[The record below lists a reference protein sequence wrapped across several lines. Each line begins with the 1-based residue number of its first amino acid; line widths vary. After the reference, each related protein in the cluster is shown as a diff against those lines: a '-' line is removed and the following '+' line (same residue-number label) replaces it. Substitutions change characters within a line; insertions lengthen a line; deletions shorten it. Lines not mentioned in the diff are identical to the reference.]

1 MQSIDQLIGTAK
13 HSSDLQSRQARI
25 RYTLSSSVSSGQYHR
40 HTLPKYPEQFID
52 MRSLRLR
59 FQLQIN
65 STDPNCCIDAPNANT
80 LFSRVRVLCG
90 SSVIHDVINS
100 HVYNS
105 IDENIHGSTLT
116 ENKYDKYLRGH
127 GDLAQR
133 RLWAQN
139 QREYIISFQ
148 RKSVLNTNALLPLFK
163 LSDIHIELFN
173 ATGVEVLHSPL
184 GDSGCSFTMSDLELH
199 ANYISSKSISSY
211 YATHPVQ
218 FSVNEVSHRFNNCTG
233 MTSLLKFSSAHSS
246 LNRIITLLRD
256 STAQDVTHSERASRG
271 ISAQTLD
278 NFQLFINSNR
288 YYDVNVDSLEQMFGH
303 FKSAF
308 KKVCTSEWYDA
319 EYETT
324 KFLLVNNLM
333 SEPSDF
339 SESVLSGVK
348 TSAHNSDSALQIQ
361 FKSTPVSVIADSFLL
376 CDGLISLPT
385 GRSELML
392 TY

>member
-1 MQSIDQLIGTAK
+1 MSIDELLGTAK
-13 HSSDLQSRQARI
+13 HASDLQSRQARI

-40 HTLPKYPEQFID
+40 HTLPKYPDQFID

-65 STDPNCCIDAPNANT
+65 STDSNCCIDAPNANT

-100 HVYNS
+100 HVYAA
-105 IDENIHGSTLT
+105 IDENIHGSKST
-116 ENKYDKYLRGH
+116 ENKYDQYLRGH
-127 GDLAQR
+127 GDLTQR
-133 RLWAQN
+133 RLWAQT

-148 RKSVLNTNALLPLFK
+148 RKSVLNTNALLPLFR
-163 LSDIHIELFN
+163 LADLHIELWN
-173 ATGVEVLHSPL
+173 ASGQEVLHSPL
-184 GDSGCSFTMSDLELH
+184 GDTACGFTMSDMELH
-199 ANYISSKSISSY
+199 ANYITSKSISSY

-218 FSVNEVSHRFNNCTG
+218 YTVNEVSHRFNNITG

-271 ISAQTLD
+271 ISAQTID
-278 NFQLFINSNR
+278 NFQLFINSVR
-288 YYDVNVDSLEQMFGH
+288 YYDVNVDSQEQMFNH
-303 FKSAF
+303 FKAAF
-308 KKVCTSEWYDA
+308 KKVCTSTWYDA
-319 EYETT
+319 EYDGN

-333 SEPSDF
+333 SAPSDF
-339 SESVLSGVK
+339 ADSLLSGVR
-348 TSAHNSDSALQIQ
+348 TSAHNSDSALQIV
-361 FKSTPVSVIADSFLL
+361 FKTAPVSVIADSFLL
-376 CDGLISLPT
+376 CDGLISLPS
-385 GRSELML
+385 GRSELTL